1 MKPLI
6 LIIISGLI
14 PYYLIAQSQ
23 KKAKMFL
30 DKTYQID
37 SALQPYFGI
46 QREIIQGIALID
58 EYSLKEN
65 TENIST
71 TELHA
76 VRDPFLAASSFQFS
90 ALHFRAKGLPGNF
103 ATVTVNGIPME
114 DLSNGNGQ
122 WNYWQGLNG
131 VFRIDENS
139 NGFLQ
144 NSFGV
149 SFAGSA
155 NNIDN
160 RASKQRA
167 QTNFDMGF
175 SNRSYSQ
182 RIQFTHSS
190 GFHKNG
196 WAFAISLGAQYT
208 AIPKVPGTFHNAL
221 NGYLGIDKQV
231 NKHLFSIAIF
241 ATDFQNARQAYTLK
255 ETSAIFDNPL
265 YNPNWGYQ
273 NQQVRNANISS
284 QCIPVVMLTHEWK
297 FSNQSFLQT
306 AISVA
311 AGFKNNSSLNW
322 FHAPDPRPDYY
333 RYLPSFQTDPAM
345 KDWVTKT
352 LQEDLNLQQI
362 NWDKLFS
369 INRSSNETVYDANG
383 IAGNTINGKMAKYLV
398 ENKRTDLKN
407 FNLAS
412 SYHARMGD
420 AILIDM
426 GFSASLQQA
435 HYYKTVGDL
444 LGADFFV
451 NWNQFA
457 ENEVPDN
464 ANAIQFDLQS
474 PNRILKKGDQYGY
487 DYSITHT
494 KTNLWL
500 STVLPIRRFQIS
512 LAGQIGTAQFWR
524 TGNTINGLFPDHSF
538 GKSIV
543 NQFLNTGVK
552 LGIGYA
558 FNGKHHVYFNAS
570 TTSTAPY
577 SGNVFISPSTR
588 DTKQENL
595 QNEIVYSAELGYLIQ
610 TKLLKIHSSCYFIL
624 SKNGMDVLSFYHD
637 AYNSFVNYAISGI
650 GQTHIGYEFGME
662 ARINNQV
669 SILAAATDGQHL
681 FNTRQYAIIT
691 ADNTATEIDR
701 AIIYA
706 KNYPSINSPQRAYSL
721 SFNYRTKNKW
731 FTSVSGSL
739 FDNQWIGWNPIR
751 RTAAAIFPI
760 DPLSEKGM
768 QILHTEKLPAIS
780 LMNIFLSYSFRL
792 GKKKLQ
798 QFSCSVSINNLLNR
812 QNIVLAANEQLRF
825 DFDNKDPNKFPPKYL
840 HAVGRNFLISMHY
853 SF

>member
-1 MKPLI
+1 MKPII

-14 PYYLIAQSQ
+14 PYYLMAQSQ
-23 KKAKMFL
+23 KKAKMLL

-46 QREIIQGIALID
+46 QMESIQSIALID
-58 EYSLKEN
+58 EHSLKEH

-76 VRDPFLAASSFQFS
+76 VRDPFLSASSFQFS
-90 ALHFRAKGLPGNF
+90 ALHFLVKGLQGNF
-103 ATVTVNGIPME
+103 ASITLNGIPME
-114 DLSNGNGQ
+114 DLSNGNGL
-122 WNYWQGLNG
+122 WNYWQGLNA

-149 SFAGSA
+149 SFAGST

-167 QTNFDMGF
+167 QTNFDLGF
-175 SNRSYSQ
+175 SNRSYNQ

-190 GFHKNG
+190 GFNKKG
-196 WAFAISLGAQYT
+196 WALSISMGAQYT
-208 AIPKVPGTFHNAL
+208 TIPKVPGTFYNAL

-231 NKHLFSIAIF
+231 NNHLFSIAIF
-241 ATDFQNARQAYTLK
+241 TTDFQNARQAYTIK
-255 ETSAIFDNPL
+255 ETNSIFDDPL

-273 NQQVRNANISS
+273 NKQVRNANISS
-284 QCIPVVMLTHEWK
+284 QRIPVMMFTHERK

-311 AGFKNNSSLNW
+311 SGFKNNSSLNW

-333 RYLPSFQTDPAM
+333 RYLPSFQTDPAL

-352 LQEDLNLQQI
+352 LQENLNDRQI
-362 NWDKLFS
+362 NWDKLFA
-369 INRSSNETVYDANG
+369 INRISNETVYDANG
-383 IAGNTINGKMAKYLV
+383 IAGNTFQGKMAKYLV
-398 ENKRTDLKN
+398 ENKRTDLKSLS
-407 FNLAS
+407 LAS
-412 SYHARMGD
+412 SYHARMGEVL
-420 AILIDM
+420 LIDM

-435 HYYKTVGDL
+435 HYYKTVNDL

-464 ANAIQFDLQS
+464 ANAIQYDLQF
-474 PNRILKKGDQYGY
+474 PNRILKKGDSYGY
-487 DYSITHT
+487 DYAITHA

-500 STVLPIRRFQIS
+500 STVLPIRKFQFS
-512 LAGQIGTAQFWR
+512 LAGQIGTEQFWR
-524 TGNTINGLFPDHSF
+524 IGNTVNGLFPDHSF

-543 NQFLNTGVK
+543 NQFLNSGLK
-552 LGIGYA
+552 LGFGYA
-558 FNGKHHVYFNAS
+558 FNGKHHLYFNVA

-588 DTKQENL
+588 DTEQENL
-595 QNEIVYSAELGYLIQ
+595 GNEIVYSTELGYLIQ
-610 TKLLKIHSSCYFIL
+610 TKLFKIHSSCYYII

-662 ARINNQV
+662 ARINNRF
-669 SILAAATDGQHL
+669 SILAAAADGQHF
-681 FNTRQYAIIT
+681 FNSRQYAIIT
-691 ADNTATEIDR
+691 ADNSATEIDR

-706 KNYPSINSPQRAYSL
+706 KNYPPINSPQTAYSL
-721 SFNYRTKNKW
+721 SCNYRTKNNW
-731 FTSVSGSL
+731 YASVSGSL
-739 FDNQWIGWNPIR
+739 FDHQWIGWNPIR
-751 RTAAAIFPI
+751 RTAAAIYPI
-760 DPLSEKGM
+760 DPVSEKGL
-768 QILHTEKLPAIS
+768 QILHTEKLPAVS
-780 LMNIFLSYSFRL
+780 LINIFLSHSFHL
-792 GKKKLQ
+792 GKNKMQ
-798 QFSCSVSINNLLNR
+798 QFSCSLSVNNLLNR
-812 QNIVLAANEQLRF
+812 SDIVLAAYEQLRF

-840 HAVGRNFLISMHY
+840 HGMGRSFLISMHY